1 MVLALLI
8 ERFIIASYHRCDFT
22 PYTVH
27 NHPIRTLFPSFYP
40 CPLFPGEQPVVRGI
54 SQEGVCFAGGAG
66 GGAGD
71 VSVIQE
77 TQMVQ
82 PCFYISI
89 VVMDPPGEPYIVAK
103 SMWREE
109 APGN

>member
-1 MVLALLI
+1 MSGEYPRRGSVLQ
-8 ERFIIASYHRCDFT
+8 E
-22 PYTVH
+22 
-27 NHPIRTLFPSFYP
+27 
-40 CPLFPGEQPVVRGI
+40 VR
-54 SQEGVCFAGGAG
+54 G